1 MPLTPDSRY
10 LSLSTFFAPDATGAE
25 HPTIAMRLVGVPAA
39 GASGVFHTV
48 TAGDTLETLAF
59 AYFGD
64 SSLWWRIADANPA
77 AFPFAPEPGST
88 VFIPGDVAAGHI
100 ERTRPF

>member
-10 LSLSTFFAPDATGAE
+10 RTLAAFFAPDTTGAE
-25 HPTIAMRLVGVPAA
+25 HATVAIRLVAPATA

-64 SSLWWRIADANPA
+64 SSAWWRIADANPA

>member
-10 LSLSTFFAPDATGAE
+10 RTLGAFLAPDAAGAE
-25 HPTIAMRLVGVPAA
+25 HTTIPMRLVAPRVSGGP
-39 GASGVFHTV
+39 GVFHTV
-48 TAGDTLETLAF
+48 TAGDTLETLAA

-64 SSLWWRIADANPA
+64 SRAWWRIADANPA
-77 AFPFAPEPGST
+77 AFPFTQEPGSV